1 MQTNTGFKDGFLWGG
16 ATAANQIEGAFDKD
30 GKGLSSADF
39 VEYIPKDQRTKD
51 NHMEVTTEH
60 IQKVLSGE
68 HNGRFPKREGIDFYY
83 QYEED
88 IKLLA
93 EMGFKAFRL
102 SIHWSRIFPKGY
114 EQEPNE
120 AGLKFYENVFKTLKS
135 YNIEPVVTLSH
146 YETPFGLTEKYNG
159 WVDRAVVSHFEHYA
173 KTVFQRYKGLV
184 KYWMTFN
191 EINIINISPFTGGG
205 IISDQ
210 LDNPKAASYQALHHQ
225 LLASSLATK
234 ALREID
240 DNAQIGCMLARMKHY
255 PYTCN
260 PEDVL
265 KAMQDD
271 QMNLL
276 YTDVHAL
283 GEYPNYFK
291 QFLKENNIEL
301 QIEDGDL
308 ETLKSY
314 TVDYISF
321 SYYMSLLSANSEEG
335 AVTEGNLMNSLK
347 NPYLEASDWGWQIDP
362 IGIRIVLNEF
372 WDRYHKPLFIVENG
386 LGAKDTVEADGS
398 IHDTYRIGY
407 LEKHIQEIKKAVL
420 DGVDVIGYLAWGP
433 IDLVSMSTS
442 EMSKRYGFVYV
453 DKDDDG
459 NGTGKRSKKDSY
471 NWYKD
476 VITTNGKNL

>member
-191 EINIINISPFTGGG
+191 EINVINISPFTGGG

-240 DNAQIGCMLARMKHY
+240 GNAQIGCMLARMKHY

-308 ETLKSY
+308 ETLKTY

-398 IHDTYRIGY
+398 IHDTYRIDY

-459 NGTGKRSKKDSY
+459 NGTGERSKKDSY

>member
-1 MQTNTGFKDGFLWGG
+1 MDENIGFKNNFLWGG
-16 ATAANQIEGAFDKD
+16 ATAANQIEGAFDID

-39 VEYIPKDQRTKD
+39 IEYIPKEQRTKD

-60 IQKVLSGE
+60 IESVLSGE
-68 HNGRFPKREGIDFYY
+68 HSGRFPKREGINFYHR
-83 QYEED
+83 YEED

-102 SIHWSRIFPKGY
+102 SIHWSRIFPSGY
-114 EQEPNE
+114 EEKPNE
-120 AGLKFYENVFKTLKS
+120 AGLAFYDKVFKTLRK
-135 YNIEPVVTLSH
+135 YNIEPIVTLSH
-146 YETPFGLTEKYNG
+146 YETPYGLTEKYNG
-159 WVDRAVVSHFEHYA
+159 WMGRAVIGHFERYA
-173 KTVFQRYKGLV
+173 KTVFKRYKGLV
-184 KYWMTFN
+184 KYWITFN

-205 IISDQ
+205 VISDQ
-210 LDNPKAASYQALHHQ
+210 LANPLGDPYQALHHQ
-225 LLASSLATK
+225 LVASSLATK

-240 DNAQIGCMLARMKHY
+240 SDAQIGCMLARMKHY

-276 YTDVHAL
+276 YTDVHVL
-283 GEYPNYFK
+283 GEYPNYYK
-291 QFLKENNIEL
+291 RFLKENHIEL
-301 QIEDGDL
+301 KFEEGDL
-308 ETLKSY
+308 EILKSY

-335 AVTEGNLMNSLK
+335 ERTEGNLMNSLK

-386 LGAKDTVEADGS
+386 LGAKDKVESDGT
-398 IHDTYRIGY
+398 INDTYRIDY
-407 LEKHIQEIKKAVL
+407 LEKHITEIKKAVL
-420 DGVDVIGYLAWGP
+420 DGVNVMGYLAWGP

-442 EMSKRYGFVYV
+442 EMSKRYGFIYV
-453 DKDDDG
+453 DKDDEG
-459 NGTGKRSKKDSY
+459 NGTEKRIKKKSF
-471 NWYKD
+471 NWFKH
-476 VITTNGKNL
+476 IIQTNGSHL

>member
-1 MQTNTGFKDGFLWGG
+1 MHTNTGFKDGFLWGG

-60 IQKVLSGE
+60 IQKALSGE
-68 HNGRFPKREGIDFYY
+68 HSGRFPKREGIDFYHH
-83 QYEED
+83 YEED

-114 EQEPNE
+114 EHEPNE

-159 WVDRAVVSHFEHYA
+159 WVDRAVVEHFEHYA
-173 KTVFQRYKGLV
+173 KTVFKRYKGLV

-225 LLASSLATK
+225 LLASSLVTK

-240 DNAQIGCMLARMKHY
+240 GDAQIGCMLARMKHY

-283 GEYPNYFK
+283 GEYPNYYK

-301 QIEDGDL
+301 QIEDKDL
-308 ETLKSY
+308 EILKAY

-321 SYYMSLLSANSEEG
+321 SYYMSLLSANSEDGE
-335 AVTEGNLMNSLK
+335 VTEGNLMNSLK

-398 IHDTYRIGY
+398 IHDSYRIDY
-407 LEKHIQEIKKAVL
+407 LEKHIQEIKKAVI
-420 DGVDVIGYLAWGP
+420 DGVDVMGYLAWGP

-442 EMSKRYGFVYV
+442 EMSKRYGFIYV

-459 NGTGKRSKKDSY
+459 SGTEARSKKDSY
-471 NWYKD
+471 DWYKE
-476 VITTNGKNL
+476 VIATNGKNL